1 MIIKNRKYLNCNL
14 FDFMMDYDYKNQPN
28 QLITGI
34 TVQTIGTV
42 RVNG

>member
-1 MIIKNRKYLNCNL
+1 MENGECLNCDL
-14 FDFMMDYDYKNQPN
+14 FDFIMDYDYKNQPN

-34 TVQTIGTV
+34 TVQTIGKV